1 MDTLA
6 DVGSIFASYGILI
19 KFFEILK
26 NFGFGNKNFFFFHGH
41 CDNLRQCIYR
51 YACSMGITAAY
62 NEHLFVVRIMMA
74 VARLLRNRIEGGFR
88 VIQTNVQIVNN
99 LPNATE
105 WISKKNSKST
115 SGLGK
120 NLCSSFFQCT
130 VKFIVRIT

>member
-1 MDTLA
+1 MLA
-6 DVGSIFASYGILI
+6 PYLQVMVFLLS
-19 KFFEILK
+19 FFEILK

-99 LPNATE
+99 VPNATE
-105 WISKKNSKST
+105 WISKTKIPRVRQDLERICALLFFSAQP
-115 SGLGK
+115 
-120 NLCSSFFQCT
+120 SSSYE
-130 VKFIVRIT
+130 